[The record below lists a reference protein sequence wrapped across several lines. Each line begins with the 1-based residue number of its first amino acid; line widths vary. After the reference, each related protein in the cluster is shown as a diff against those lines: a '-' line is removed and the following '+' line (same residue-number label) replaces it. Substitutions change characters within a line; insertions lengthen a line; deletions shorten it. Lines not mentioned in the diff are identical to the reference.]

1 MKNCLVWA
9 RIAAYSIQFCFS
21 CLIFPAQY
29 IFSRPYWY
37 YNDRVSSN
45 SVKTKIT
52 QCNNY
57 SFTDFEDVPNIVWKS
72 CQVSSADAYYQLI
85 VLFLSAATPMKMR
98 LKAARF
104 LQQKSLDCS
113 FQTKTKPLQG
123 SKAFSALSLC
133 PGYICNNGG
142 GTRAMEWK
150 INTMPSIAYIY
161 HILYVNICWCWICHK
176 SQNLRKWLYVGLVSA
191 VIFFSFM
198 FVSFSIKP
206 SLGF

>member
-1 MKNCLVWA
+1 MF
-9 RIAAYSIQFCFS
+9 RILFENLASIRYQVLLPIISWLFCFY
-21 CLIFPAQY
+21 Q
-29 IFSRPYWY
+29 PY
-37 YNDRVSSN
+37 
-45 SVKTKIT
+45 
-52 QCNNY
+52 
-57 SFTDFEDVPNIVWKS
+57 
-72 CQVSSADAYYQLI
+72 
-85 VLFLSAATPMKMR
+85 PMKMR